1 MKFVRIER
9 SELPSKQTWTDKLMI
24 TFKTALPLKC
34 GSLWLYFL
42 VQICKFCNFSLFK
55 KYFVVLPPSEWTSEF
70 RLPRTTRSNEWIF
83 QNTKTFLSEQSKYLH
98 ATLYLNE
105 VKVEWKVS
113 KFQRQIF
120 SFEPK
125 ISWNHFLISNIR
137 VKKGQVKKSM
147 PLLYYLPPN

>member
-9 SELPSKQTWTDKLMI
+9 SALPSKQTWTDKLMI

-55 KYFVVLPPSEWTSEF
+55 KYFVVLPPSDCHGPLDQMSEF
-70 RLPRTTRSNEWIF
+70 FKTQKHSYRNN
-83 QNTKTFLSEQSKYLH
+83 QNIYTQPYISKWG
-98 ATLYLNE
+98 
-105 VKVEWKVS
+105 KRFKVS

-125 ISWNHFLISNIR
+125 TVELIFFYH
-137 VKKGQVKKSM
+137 KDLKWAK
-147 PLLYYLPPN
+147 